1 MIKHPW
7 KCNYAATL
15 SPEILHFQ
23 NFVVFFGG
31 EACHQTPVRDQKN
44 YLLAACL
51 YFGSYRS
58 PFFHTYRV
66 DSSANFETSCTPSEC
81 DSMASMQGMMD
92 WSVQISSNSNKYIQT
107 ARSPTG

>member
-23 NFVVFFGG
+23 NFVVFWG
-31 EACHQTPVRDQKN
+31 EACHQTPHKGPKGQKN

-66 DSSANFETSCTPSEC
+66 DSSAQATS
-81 DSMASMQGMMD
+81 
-92 WSVQISSNSNKYIQT
+92 Y
-107 ARSPTG
+107 